1 MYTCEMNNETDN
13 IKRDRTIFNLLNI
26 NLNDYQKINSK
37 TQIELYKNKSLD
49 TNGYYIQFTIKNNK
63 YDLEQLIESSIV
75 NMLKEFNKE
84 LLEGVNIQENA
95 NKDGGT
101 IEVYL
106 HSLKKNMGISK
117 KFIKSSY
124 SVQKEKSM
132 IILTCKSL
140 PTDDY
145 LQLNNSRYKKITLEN
160 FQAVVDC
167 QNKHNCLFSVK
178 FNINIHEDLP
188 IYMMNMRGMVIAK
201 ICDNLKL
208 FIEQM

>member
-1 MYTCEMNNETDN
+1 MYTCEMNNETKKKN
-13 IKRDRTIFNLLNI
+13 IDILNLLNI
-26 NLNDYQKINSK
+26 NLNNYQKINSK
-37 TQIELYKNKSLD
+37 TQIDLYKSKSVD

-63 YDLEQLIESSIV
+63 YDLEQLIESSII
-75 NMLKEFNKE
+75 NMLKEFNKD
-84 LLEGVNIQENA
+84 LLENVSIQENE
-95 NKDGGT
+95 NKGGGV
-101 IEVYL
+101 IEIYL

-124 SVQKEKSM
+124 SVKKENSIM
-132 IILTCKSL
+132 FVTCKSL

-145 LQLNNSRYKKITLEN
+145 LQINNSKYKKITLEN
-160 FQAVVDC
+160 FEAVVDC
-167 QNKHNCLFSVK
+167 KNKHNCLFSIK

>member
-1 MYTCEMNNETDN
+1 MYTCEMNNETITNNTD
-13 IKRDRTIFNLLNI
+13 ILNLLNI
-26 NLNDYQKINSK
+26 NLNNYQKINSK
-37 TQIELYKNKSLD
+37 TQIDLYKNKSID

-75 NMLKEFNKE
+75 NMLKEFNKD
-84 LLEGVNIQENA
+84 LLENVSIQENE
-95 NKDGGT
+95 NKNGGV

-124 SVQKEKSM
+124 SVKKENS
-132 IILTCKSL
+132 ILYVTCKSL

-145 LQLNNSRYKKITLEN
+145 LQINNSKYKKITLEN
-160 FQAVVDC
+160 FEAVVDC

-201 ICDNLKL
+201 ICDNLKV

>member
-1 MYTCEMNNETDN
+1 MNNETKKKN
-13 IKRDRTIFNLLNI
+13 IDILNLLNI
-26 NLNDYQKINSK
+26 NLNNYQKINSK
-37 TQIELYKNKSLD
+37 TQIDLYKSKSVD

-63 YDLEQLIESSIV
+63 YDLEQLIESSII
-75 NMLKEFNKE
+75 NMLKEFNKD
-84 LLEGVNIQENA
+84 LLENVSIQENE
-95 NKDGGT
+95 NKGGGV
-101 IEVYL
+101 IEIYL

-124 SVQKEKSM
+124 SVKKENSIM
-132 IILTCKSL
+132 FVTCKSL

-145 LQLNNSRYKKITLEN
+145 LQINNSKYKKITLEN
-160 FQAVVDC
+160 FEAVVDC
-167 QNKHNCLFSVK
+167 KNKHNCLFSIK

>member
-1 MYTCEMNNETDN
+1 MYTCEMNNESKKN
-13 IKRDRTIFNLLNI
+13 IDVLNLLNI
-26 NLNDYQKINSK
+26 NFNDYQKINSK
-37 TQIELYKNKSLD
+37 TQIDLYKSKSLD
-49 TNGYYIQFTIKNNK
+49 TNSYYIQFTIKNNK
-63 YDLEQLIESSIV
+63 YDLEQLVELSIID
-75 NMLKEFNKE
+75 MLKEFNKE
-84 LLEGVNIQENA
+84 LLENVNIQENESK
-95 NKDGGT
+95 NGGL

-124 SVQKEKSM
+124 SVKKENS
-132 IILTCKSL
+132 ILFVTCKSL

-145 LQLNNSRYKKITLEN
+145 LQINNSKYKKITLEN
-160 FQAVVDC
+160 FEAVVDC
-167 QNKHNCLFSVK
+167 QNKHNCLFSIK

-188 IYMMNMRGMVIAK
+188 IYMMNMRGMIIAK

>member
-1 MYTCEMNNETDN
+1 M
-13 IKRDRTIFNLLNI
+13 NLLNI

-37 TQIELYKNKSLD
+37 TQIDLYKSKSVD

-63 YDLEQLIESSIV
+63 YDLEQLIESSII
-75 NMLKEFNKE
+75 NMLKEFNKD
-84 LLEGVNIQENA
+84 LLENVNIQENES
-95 NKDGGT
+95 NDGGL

-124 SVQKEKSM
+124 SVKKENS
-132 IILTCKSL
+132 IIFVTCKSL

-145 LQLNNSRYKKITLEN
+145 LHLNNSKYKKITLEN
-160 FQAVVDC
+160 FEAVVDC
-167 QNKHNCLFSVK
+167 QNKHNCLFSIK

-208 FIEQM
+208 FIEKM

>member
-1 MYTCEMNNETDN
+1 MYTCEMSNETNDVTKN
-13 IKRDRTIFNLLNI
+13 REILNLFNI

-37 TQIELYKNKSLD
+37 TQIELYKNKSPD
-49 TNGYYIQFTIKNNK
+49 INDYYIQFTIKNNK
-63 YDLEQLIESSIV
+63 YDLEQLIETSII
-75 NMLKEFNKE
+75 NMLKEFNKD
-84 LLEGVNIQENA
+84 LLENVNIQENE
-95 NKDGGT
+95 NKDGGI

-124 SVQKEKSM
+124 SVQKENS
-132 IILTCKSL
+132 IIFLACKSL

-145 LQLNNSRYKKITLEN
+145 LHVNNSKYKKITLEN

-167 QNKHNCLFSVK
+167 QNKYNCILAVK

-188 IYMMNMRGMVIAK
+188 IYLLNMRGMIIAK

>member
-1 MYTCEMNNETDN
+1 MNNESDSMKNNAN
-13 IKRDRTIFNLLNI
+13 ILNFFDI

-37 TQIELYKNKSLD
+37 TQIDLYKNKSPD
-49 TNGYYIQFTIKNNK
+49 TNGYYIEFTIKNNN
-63 YDLEQLIESSIV
+63 YDLEQLIETSIL
-75 NMLKEFNKE
+75 NMLKEFNKD
-84 LLEGVNIQENA
+84 LLEGVNIQENE
-95 NKDGGT
+95 NKNGGT

-124 SVQKEKSM
+124 SLQKENSVMFFK
-132 IILTCKSL
+132 CASL

-145 LQLNNSRYKKITLEN
+145 LQINNTKYKKITLES
-160 FQAVVDC
+160 FRAVVDC
-167 QNKHNCLFSVK
+167 RNKQNCVLAIK

-188 IYMMNMRGMVIAK
+188 IYMLNMRGIIIAK
-201 ICDNLKL
+201 ICDNLKR